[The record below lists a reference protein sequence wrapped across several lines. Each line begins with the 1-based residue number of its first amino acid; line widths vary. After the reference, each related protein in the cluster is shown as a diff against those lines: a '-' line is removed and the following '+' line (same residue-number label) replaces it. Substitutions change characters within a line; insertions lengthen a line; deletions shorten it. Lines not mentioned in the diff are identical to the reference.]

1 MKYIKILKMCYLVTQ
16 KEIKSIL
23 REKGKLKT
31 MKYSKTSFLQKYVL
45 QRHMDTLWEHTG
57 IYR

>member
-45 QRHMDTLWEHTG
+45 QRHMDTL
-57 IYR
+57 